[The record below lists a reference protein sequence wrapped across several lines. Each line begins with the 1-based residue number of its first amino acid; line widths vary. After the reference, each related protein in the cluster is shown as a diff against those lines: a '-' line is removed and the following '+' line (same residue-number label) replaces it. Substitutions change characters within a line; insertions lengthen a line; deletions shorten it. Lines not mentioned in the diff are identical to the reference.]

1 MTNEATRRG
10 RRQIVGEPI
19 RRLLAAR
26 VLSRD
31 VSHVEQPGI
40 GSASVPSAGARS
52 RSVCKNDTDLGLKPD
67 DIA

>member
-1 MTNEATRRG
+1 MTNEETRRD

-31 VSHVEQPGI
+31 VLHVEQPGI
-40 GSASVPSAGARS
+40 GSASVPSARARFAQ
-52 RSVCKNDTDLGLKPD
+52 CLQK
-67 DIA
+67 